1 MALDKAFDQLKLAA
15 LEVKALLVDIDDNIQ
30 PTVSEV
36 ERINEKLQHLSEQI
50 AVYKYLKGSKEL
62 SPSLG
67 IHLKVMEQ
75 GALKTEVREE
85 IQSPEKANGG
95 LNEPAS
101 VKRIELSLNDKFRII
116 NELFKQSS
124 TEFNLALEQLNLFN
138 SYEQSRAYLDELKKL
153 YAWKDDHEMTIK
165 LYQLNLKRFQ

>member
-36 ERINEKLQHLSEQI
+36 EHINSKLQHLSEQI
-50 AVYKYLKGSKEL
+50 AIYKYLKGSKEL

-75 GALKTEVREE
+75 GALTKEVREE
-85 IQSPEKANGG
+85 IQSPEKLEEETKGTV
-95 LNEPAS
+95 S
-101 VKRIELSLNDKFRII
+101 VKRIEVSLNDKFRII

-124 TEFNLALEQLNLFN
+124 TEFNLALEQLNLFS
-138 SYEQSRAYLDELKKL
+138 SYEQSKAYLDELKKL
-153 YAWKDDHEMTIK
+153 YAWKDDHEMTIR